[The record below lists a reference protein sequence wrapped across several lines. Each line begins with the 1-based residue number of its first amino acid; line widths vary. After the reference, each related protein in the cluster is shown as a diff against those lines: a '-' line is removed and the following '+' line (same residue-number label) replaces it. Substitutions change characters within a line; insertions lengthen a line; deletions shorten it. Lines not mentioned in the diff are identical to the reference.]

1 MKVQEDKIIVLWS
14 NTRKQAHSWST
25 HESFKNVSIR
35 IILILDDLKVIQNR
49 PGEKKMVSYNAVP
62 FPDNINLVFSFFFIN
77 SLLHTLINLI
87 NIKCEIPGNIC
98 KPKPQ
103 TVQPGVLP
111 KYPPTELSE

>member
-1 MKVQEDKIIVLWS
+1 
-14 NTRKQAHSWST
+14 
-25 HESFKNVSIR
+25 
-35 IILILDDLKVIQNR
+35 
-49 PGEKKMVSYNAVP
+49 MVSYNAVP

-111 KYPPTELSE
+111 KYPPTELSEQQQYNIATSSFNPHLSIVMTLPTCVSQSLLSMLQILTPMLPVLTSVEAEGA